1 MFKKGIVALCALAL
15 TAVFAAVEV
24 NTASEADL
32 DSIKGI
38 GPATASKILTGR
50 KSSKFRDWNDFI
62 QRTNGIGAKR
72 AAKLSYEGLRING
85 LPYQAGTGSG
95 NGSTAVLNQRQ
106 APQRNL
112 PIAIAPR
119 H

>member
-1 MFKKGIVALCALAL
+1 MFKKWIAALGALIL
-15 TAVFAAVEV
+15 TAAFAAVDV

-38 GPATASKILTGR
+38 GPATSSQIL
-50 KSSKFRDWNDFI
+50 KSRRTSKFKDWNDLI

-72 AAKLSYEGLRING
+72 AAKLSYEGLRVNG
-85 LPYQAGTGSG
+85 LPYQAGVGSDS
-95 NGSTAVLNQRQ
+95 GSVSGLNQRQ